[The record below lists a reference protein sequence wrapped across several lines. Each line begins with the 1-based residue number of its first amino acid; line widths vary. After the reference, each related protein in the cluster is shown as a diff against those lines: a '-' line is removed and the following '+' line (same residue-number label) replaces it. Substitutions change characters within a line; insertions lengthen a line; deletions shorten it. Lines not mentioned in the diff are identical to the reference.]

1 MSSSPPFG
9 RTASIDWIAARR
21 IPLTWVPSITVLLF
35 PFCVCLIFKIFFLG
49 KTEYFVYSNWEVLL
63 NVYSGKQHVPFSVND
78 DAALHP
84 FKSSDISNYGAR
96 GDIEFS

>member
-1 MSSSPPFG
+1 M
-9 RTASIDWIAARR
+9 
-21 IPLTWVPSITVLLF
+21 
-35 PFCVCLIFKIFFLG
+35 FKIFFLG
-49 KTEYFVYSNWEVLL
+49 KTEYFVYSNWEMLL

-78 DAALHP
+78 DATLHP